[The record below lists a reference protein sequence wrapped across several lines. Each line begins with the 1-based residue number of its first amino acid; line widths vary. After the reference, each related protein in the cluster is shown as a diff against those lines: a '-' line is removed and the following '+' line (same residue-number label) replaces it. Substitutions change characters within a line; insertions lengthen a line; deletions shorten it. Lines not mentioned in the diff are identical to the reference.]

1 MENELL
7 EISNDFKNRIKKK
20 NIVISKMKKLICVLY
35 GLTVVTDENEDMSLI
50 EEIRRR
56 LSLSLTEF
64 LGVESDDE
72 EEISVDLLEV
82 NINPH

>member
-72 EEISVDLLEV
+72 EDISIDLLEV
-82 NINPH
+82 HINPH

>member
-72 EEISVDLLEV
+72 EEISIDLLEV
-82 NINPH
+82 HINPH

>member
-7 EISNDFKNRIKKK
+7 ELSNDFKNRMKKK
-20 NIVISKMKKLICVLY
+20 NVVIAKMKKLICVLY
-35 GLTVVTDENEDMSLI
+35 GLVVITDENEDMSLL

-56 LSLSLTEF
+56 LSYGLTEF

-72 EEISVDLLEV
+72 DEGSINVLEI
-82 NINPH
+82 NFN

>member
-7 EISNDFKNRIKKK
+7 ELSNDFKNRMKKK
-20 NIVISKMKKLICVLY
+20 NVVIAKMKKLICVLY
-35 GLTVVTDENEDMSLI
+35 GLVVITDENEDMSLL

-56 LSLSLTEF
+56 LSYGLTEV

-72 EEISVDLLEV
+72 DEGSINVLEI
-82 NINPH
+82 NFN

>member
-7 EISNDFKNRIKKK
+7 EISNDFKNRMKKK

>member
-56 LSLSLTEF
+56 LSLALTEF

-72 EEISVDLLEV
+72 EEISIDLLEV
-82 NINPH
+82 HINPH